1 MNEATETIRKAAAGL
16 TDEQKEAA
24 DALVKS
30 LTHLAEVVKTS
41 HDVSPDVTSAAD
53 AIAAVRAAADGLR
66 ALVPAL
72 SDALI
77 RVVLAANQAAD
88 SVSELVLRP
97 INKDTPLREV
107 LRLYKRADPDDAD
120 LKAIKMTAKNARVK
134 LHRWWLTYNRD
145 TSIAK
150 AMLGTGDAAEAA
162 RGFAGT
168 LDDLC
173 VDLELPRTS
182 CCHVSLQLLLC
193 PLSFHS
199 PSTCCRVSTL
209 VFLLFQANHR
219 RIQIW
224 PVREEPRRTL

>member
-1 MNEATETIRKAAAGL
+1 MNEATETIRKAANEL
-16 TDEQKEAA
+16 TDDGQKEAA
-24 DALVKS
+24 DALLTS
-30 LTHLAEVVKTS
+30 LTALAEVVQTS
-41 HDVSPDVTSAAD
+41 HEGSPDVAGAVAAFD
-53 AIAAVRAAADGLR
+53 AVDAAVASLR

-72 SDALI
+72 SDALDT
-77 RVVLAANQAAD
+77 VVSDAETAAD
-88 SVSELVLRP
+88 SVPELVLSS
-97 INKDTPLREV
+97 INEDTSLREV
-107 LRLYKRADPDDAD
+107 VRLYKQAYADSPAHDVA
-120 LKAIKMTAKNARVK
+120 LKREHKG
-134 LHRWWLTYNRD
+134 LPLCRWWLTYNRD

-193 PLSFHS
+193 PLLFHS
-199 PSTCCRVSTL
+199 PSTCCRVST
-209 VFLLFQANHR
+209 FCFIFFQANHW